1 MKSISRCINNC
12 NYDIMNRN
20 RKQKCINLPRDS
32 KESKMEVKNIQ
43 KRVIAEIDLNALEE
57 NFKKVKGPVCCVVKA
72 DAYGHGAVEVSRF
85 LEKLGANYF
94 AVSNIEEAIEIRN
107 GGVKTPIVILGYTPV
122 DCAKELSQ
130 YNIDQ
135 CVYSLEYAKMLNDN
149 AKESNVTINIHLKI
163 DTGMGRIG
171 FQFHDKHNE
180 LDEALEACKLSNL
193 NPYGIF
199 MHFAKSDEGINDYTK
214 KQYANF
220 TNAVSYLENNGIK
233 FKVHHCANSGAI
245 LDYQDYHLDMVRA
258 GVILYG
264 VNPSPLPHEFKYVM
278 SLKSR
283 ISHIKTI
290 YKGDSVS
297 YNGLFVADKETR
309 VATIPVGYADG
320 FCRES
325 TGTYVMINDK
335 KCTVIGRVCMD
346 QMMVIVDDEAK
357 VGDEVIIYGK
367 GISVDYTAKYNKT
380 SPYKVLCDI
389 GRRVPRV
396 YKYNGEIISIRD
408 DLLK

>member
-1 MKSISRCINNC
+1 
-12 NYDIMNRN
+12 
-20 RKQKCINLPRDS
+20 
-32 KESKMEVKNIQ
+32 MEVKNIQ

-72 DAYGHGAVEVSRF
+72 DAYGHGAVEVSKF
-85 LEKLGANYF
+85 LEKLGASYL

-107 GGVKTPIVILGYTPV
+107 GGVKMPIVILGYTPT
-122 DCAKELSQ
+122 DCAKELAT
-130 YNIDQ
+130 YDIDQ
-135 CVYSLEYAKMLNDN
+135 CVYSLEFAKALNEN
-149 AKESNVTINIHLKI
+149 AKANNVKIKMHIKI

-171 FQFHDKHNE
+171 FQYHDKHNE
-180 LDEALEACKLSNL
+180 LKDALDACKLSNL
-193 NPYGIF
+193 IPHGIF

-214 KQYANF
+214 NQYKCFNEAIN
-220 TNAVSYLENNGIK
+220 YLEDNGIK

-264 VNPSPLPHEFKYVM
+264 VNPSPIEHHFKYVLT
-278 SLKSR
+278 LKSQV
-283 ISHIKTI
+283 SHVKTVF
-290 YKGDSVS
+290 KGDSVS
-297 YNGLFVADKETR
+297 YNGLFIAKEDTR
-309 VATIPVGYADG
+309 IATIPVGYADG

-325 TGTYVMINDK
+325 MGTYVIINGK

-346 QMMVIVDDEAK
+346 QMMVIADDSVK
-357 VGDEVIIYGK
+357 VGDEVIIYGE
-367 GISVDYTAKYNKT
+367 GITVDDVAKYNKT

-396 YKYNGEIISIRD
+396 YKYNGKIIAIRD
-408 DLLK
+408 DLVK

>member
-1 MKSISRCINNC
+1 
-12 NYDIMNRN
+12 
-20 RKQKCINLPRDS
+20 
-32 KESKMEVKNIQ
+32 MELKNVQ
-43 KRVIAEIDLNALEE
+43 RRVVAEINLNALEE
-57 NFKKVKGPVCCVVKA
+57 NFKKVRKPVCCVVKA
-72 DAYGHGAVEVSRF
+72 DAYGHGAVEISKF
-85 LEKLGANYF
+85 LEKLGASYL
-94 AVSNIEEAIEIRN
+94 AVSNIEEALEIRN
-107 GGVKTPIVILGYTPV
+107 AGVKTPIVILGYTPT
-122 DCAKELSQ
+122 DCSLVLAE
-130 YNIDQ
+130 NDIEQ
-135 CVYSLEYAKMLNDN
+135 CVYSLEFAKALNED
-149 AKESNVTINIHLKI
+149 AKRNNVKIKMHLKI

-171 FQFHDKHNE
+171 FQYHDKHNE

-193 NPYGIF
+193 VPTGIF
-199 MHFAKSDEGINDYTK
+199 QHFAKSDEGINEYTK
-214 KQYANF
+214 NQYKYFSSAISF
-220 TNAVSYLENNGIK
+220 LESNGIK

-264 VNPSPLPHEFKYVM
+264 VNPSPFEHHFNYVLT
-278 SLKSR
+278 LKSR
-283 ISHIKTI
+283 VSHVKTV

-297 YNGLFVADKETR
+297 YNGLFVAECDTR

-325 TGTYVMINDK
+325 TGTYVMINGK

-346 QMMVIVDDEAK
+346 QMMVLVDDDVK
-357 VGDEVIIYGK
+357 VGDEVIIYGE
-367 GISVDYTAKYNKT
+367 GITVDDVAKYNKT

-396 YKYNGEIISIRD
+396 YIYNGKIVAIRD